1 MEQRNVVVLGAT
13 GNIGLDYV
21 AQTAED
27 DTLRAGRIAIPTNI
41 VGMAHRDG
49 TLFKPAGISIQNDP
63 RQIRDL
69 QARDIDLASRGLPRT
84 AFKGLINGHEEYRD
98 GASIM
103 DLFNQIVDLG
113 ELDNVVFV
121 DATASDLTDFHQHV
135 IENGGRLVTANK
147 IPVAQCSWDVFK
159 LLTEFREKYGY
170 RATVMAGSIGALPF
184 LRESLDT
191 NDTVSSIEG
200 CLSGT
205 LGKLCN
211 LLHEGKVTFS
221 DAVKQLKIAGD
232 TEPDPR
238 DDLSGEDVAKKIV
251 ILARTAGHNV
261 ALKDVF
267 LDPFIPGGFGE
278 LADVSVDEFMD
289 QCKVFDKDIAAR
301 FNDAKKRG
309 KILKYVA
316 SMTMGV
322 SRPFVKLGLREEDLG
337 SPLGSLSS
345 ANKLV
350 VHTQNHDC
358 VPYAVEAQG
367 SGTRLTAG
375 NIRQNLSVILP
386 SRRV

>member
-1 MEQRNVVVLGAT
+1 MT
-13 GNIGLDYV
+13 
-21 AQTAED
+21 
-27 DTLRAGRIAIPTNI
+27 GRIPVPTNI

-49 TLFKPAGISIQNDP
+49 NIFDPRGIGIQNDP
-63 RQIRDL
+63 RQIRAM
-69 QARDIDLASRGLPRT
+69 QARDIDLASQGLPRT
-84 AFKGLINGHEEYRD
+84 AFKELIKGQEGYRD
-98 GASIM
+98 GANIL
-103 DLFNQIVDLG
+103 DLYNQIVDLG
-113 ELDNVVFV
+113 EIDNVVFV
-121 DATASDLTDFHQHV
+121 DATASDLTDFHTRV
-135 IENGGRLVTANK
+135 IDEGGKLVTANK
-147 IPVAQCSWDVFK
+147 IPVAQCSWDIFR

-170 RATVMAGSIGALPF
+170 RATVMAGAKGALPF
-184 LRESLDT
+184 LRDSFDA

-221 DAVKQLKIAGD
+221 EAIKQLKLAGD

-238 DDLSGEDVAKKIV
+238 DDLNGEDVAKKIV
-251 ILARTAGHNV
+251 ILARTAGYNV
-261 ALKDVF
+261 DLKDVF
-267 LDPFIPGGFGE
+267 LDPFIPGGFGA
-278 LADVSVDEFMD
+278 LKGATIDEFMEK
-289 QCKVFDKDIAAR
+289 CSVFDQDIAAR
-301 FNDAKKRG
+301 FRDAKGRG

-322 SRPFVKLGLREEDLG
+322 NGPFVKLGLREEDLG

-350 VHTQNHDC
+350 VHTSNHDL

-375 NIRQNLSVILP
+375 NIRQDLSGILP
-386 SRRV
+386 NLRV